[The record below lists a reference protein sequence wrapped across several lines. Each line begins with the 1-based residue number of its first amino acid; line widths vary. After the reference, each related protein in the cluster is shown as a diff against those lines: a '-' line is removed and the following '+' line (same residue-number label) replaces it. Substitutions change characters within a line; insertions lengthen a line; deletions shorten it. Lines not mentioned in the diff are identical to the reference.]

1 MNIEALNLNL
11 LRSALDLASLRQQ
24 VIATNIANAGTPGY
38 ARQRLSFGDQLQAQ
52 WPGWSGEPR
61 HAEPTHQRVEAAQ
74 VGPDLG
80 ADGLGRAVRLDEEV
94 AEMALNSLHYQA
106 LMRALSRHFTI
117 LHSAA
122 TEGRR

>member
-1 MNIEALNLNL
+1 MNIEALNLDL

-38 ARQRLSFGDQLQAQ
+38 ARQRLSFSDHLQAQ
-52 WPGWSGEPR
+52 PQWHGEQR
-61 HAEPTHQRVEAAQ
+61 AAEATGQHIEAAQ

>member
-1 MNIEALNLNL
+1 MNIEALNLDL

-38 ARQRLSFGDQLQAQ
+38 ARQRLSFSDQWQAQ
-52 WPGWSGEPR
+52 PPWTGNQRP
-61 HAEPTHQRVEAAQ
+61 AETIRQHIEAAR

-80 ADGLGRAVRLDEEV
+80 ADGLVRAVRLDEEV

-106 LMRALSRHFTI
+106 LMRALSRHFSI

>member
-1 MNIEALNLNL
+1 MNIEALNLGL

-24 VIATNIANAGTPGY
+24 VIATNVANAGTPGY
-38 ARQRLSFGDQLQAQ
+38 VRQRLSFNDHLQAQ
-52 WPGWSGEPR
+52 PQWQGEPR
-61 HAEPTHQRVEAAQ
+61 PAEATGQHIEATR

-80 ADGLGRAVRLDEEV
+80 ADGLARAVRLDEEV

-106 LMRALSRHFTI
+106 LMRALSRHFSI